1 MFQGPVSCSYC
12 LPALETPPTPTAT
25 TWRLSDFVKVLVGG
39 VVTGVVAVI
48 LTGGVPD
55 AQVPAAL
62 VGQYGGHLLAAWW
75 LVRKKGKTLS
85 DLGLDL
91 KPADGAYL
99 ALGALLQFA
108 LAAAF
113 YPLAVLLGL
122 EENTQA
128 IDDQVAVV
136 TSLAGRA
143 ALLLGLCLLGP
154 LAEEV
159 MFRGLL
165 MRWMAERRSDRF
177 ALIASAAVF
186 ASFHILGVSIEE
198 PLQAALLVVPQAF
211 VLGLIVGRLAQRSGR
226 LGSAVFTHAGF
237 NLVGALALMAAGTG

>member
-1 MFQGPVSCSYC
+1 
-12 LPALETPPTPTAT
+12 LEASPTPVPTT
-25 TWRLSDFVKVLVGG
+25 TWRLADFVRVLVGG
-39 VVTGVVAVI
+39 VLAGVLAAV
-48 LTGGVPD
+48 LTAEVPD

-62 VGQYGGHLLAAWW
+62 IAQYGGHLLAARFV
-75 LVRKKGKTLS
+75 VRRKGKTLA
-85 DLGLDL
+85 DLGLDI
-91 KPADGAYL
+91 KPGDAAYL
-99 ALGALLQFA
+99 ALGSLLQFA

-113 YPLAVLLGL
+113 YPLAVALGL

-128 IDDQVAVV
+128 IDEQVSVV
-136 TSLAGRA
+136 TGLAGRA

-165 MRWMAERRSDRF
+165 MRWMAERRTGRF

-186 ASFHILGVSIEE
+186 ASFHILGVSTEE
-198 PLQAALLVVPQAF
+198 PLRAALLVVPQAF
-211 VLGLIVGRLAQRSGR
+211 LLGLMVGRLTQRSGR

-237 NLVGALALMAAGTG
+237 NLVGALALMAAGTT